1 MNLIDRYI
9 ARNFL
14 SGTAIVLLILLP
26 LFGFLTLSEEL
37 ENAGKGA
44 FTSFDALVV
53 VVYSMP
59 ELVLELLPVTALMGV
74 LIGLGAMANHR
85 ELVIVKA
92 FGYSPWRTSRPVA
105 VVALVLIAIVL
116 ALQFF
121 VVPKLELAAAQIRA
135 KAAPQPTQ
143 VINETDEIWTRI
155 DNRFIRIGEV
165 ATQGFLLDVEIVD
178 LDENGR
184 IQVLTQAKRI
194 DILSDDQW
202 LLRDV
207 VITDFRLGKVGEEK
221 IEQASWPSLLSS
233 QQTSTLRT
241 PFESMSPLA
250 IHRQIRLLERNDLDT
265 HRYRVKFWQQMS
277 VPIGLLAMSLLGI
290 PFLTGSVRTVS
301 AGQRAAIG
309 SVIGILFYLT
319 EQMMGHLAS
328 LYELSPILATMAPDV
343 ILLIVALIGLHR
355 ESVS

>member
-14 SGTAIVLLILLP
+14 HGTAIVLLVLLP

-74 LIGLGAMANHR
+74 LIGLGAMANQR
-85 ELVIVKA
+85 ELLMVKA
-92 FGYSPWRTSRPVA
+92 FGYSPWRTARPVA
-105 VVALVLIAIVL
+105 MVAAVFIAIVL
-116 ALQFF
+116 VLQFF
-121 VVPKLELAAAQIRA
+121 AVPKLELAAAQMRA
-135 KAAPQPTQ
+135 KAAAQPTQ
-143 VINETDEIWTRI
+143 VMNDTDVVWTRI

-165 ATQGFLLDVEIVD
+165 ATQGFLRDVEVVD
-178 LDENGR
+178 LDDNGR
-184 IQVLTQAKRI
+184 IQIVTQARQI

-207 VITDFRLGKVGEEK
+207 VITDLRPGGASEEN
-221 IEQASWPSLLSS
+221 IEQATWPSLLSS
-233 QQTSTLRT
+233 QQTSTLLT

-250 IHRQIRLLERNDLDT
+250 IHRQIRLLERNELDT
-265 HRYRVKFWQQMS
+265 HRYRVKFWQQIS

-290 PFLTGSVRTVS
+290 PFLTGSVRAVS

-309 SVIGILFYLT
+309 SVVGILFYLT
-319 EQMMGHLAS
+319 EQMMGHLAL
-328 LYELSPILATMAPDV
+328 LYELSPIFTTMAPDV
-343 ILLIVALIGLHR
+343 TLLIVALFGLHR

>member
-37 ENAGKGA
+37 ENAGQGA
-44 FTSFDALVV
+44 FTSFDALVI

-59 ELVLELLPVTALMGV
+59 KLVLELLPVTALMGV

-85 ELVIVKA
+85 ELVIAKA
-92 FGYSPWRTSRPVA
+92 FGYSAWRTAWPVA
-105 VVALVLIAIVL
+105 VVSAVLIAIVL

-121 VVPKLELAAAQIRA
+121 TVPKLELAAAQIRL
-135 KAAPQPTQ
+135 KATPQSSQ
-143 VINETDEIWTRI
+143 VINDTEIWTRI
-155 DNRFIRIGEV
+155 DNRFIRIGND
-165 ATQGFLLDVEIVD
+165 ATQEFLRDVEIVD
-178 LDENGR
+178 LDENGLV
-184 IQVLTQAKRI
+184 QVLTQATRI

-207 VITDFRLGKVGEEK
+207 VVTDFRQGEVREEK
-221 IEQASWPSLLSS
+221 LEQASRPSLLSS

-250 IHRQIRLLERNDLDT
+250 IYRQIVLLENNDLDT
-265 HRYRVKFWQQMS
+265 HRFRVKFWQQIS
-277 VPIGLLAMSLLGI
+277 VPVGLLAMSLLGI
-290 PFLTGSVRTVS
+290 PFLTGSVRSVS

-309 SVIGILFYLT
+309 SVIGLLFYLT
-319 EQMMGHLAS
+319 EQMMGHLAL

-343 ILLIVALIGLHR
+343 ILLIAALVGLHR
-355 ESVS
+355 ESVA

>member
-92 FGYSPWRTSRPVA
+92 FGYSPWRTARPVA

-121 VVPKLELAAAQIRA
+121 VVPNLELAAAQIRA

-143 VINETDEIWTRI
+143 VINDTEEIWTRI
-155 DNRFIRIGEV
+155 DNRFIRIGE
-165 ATQGFLLDVEIVD
+165 ATTQGSLLDVEIVD
-178 LDENGR
+178 LDENGQ
-184 IQVLTQAKRI
+184 IQIVTQAKEI
-194 DILSDDQW
+194 DILNDDQW
-202 LLRDV
+202 LLQDV
-207 VITDFRLGKVGEEK
+207 VITDLRPGEASEES

-250 IHRQIRLLERNDLDT
+250 IHRQIRLLESNDLDT

-343 ILLIVALIGLHR
+343 VLLIVALVGLHR